1 MPMSI
6 NILIR
11 RRHMD
16 STTLAWQILQTTVP
30 LSSKYGVTYKDL
42 RDALQIA
49 SQIVVELEQKK
60 ADNFRTT
67 AE

>member
-1 MPMSI
+1 
-6 NILIR
+6 
-11 RRHMD
+11 MD

-42 RDALQIA
+42 SDALQIA